1 MLQAFETS
9 GAWPR
14 MLLIMARQKELAE
27 LETMGYGSP
36 IRKTMNSDVPL
47 GAEQL
52 EYFAGVAPSVGLND
66 PD

>member
-1 MLQAFETS
+1 MLQALETS

-14 MLLIMARQKELAE
+14 MLLIMARQKEPAE

-47 GAEQL
+47 GAEQSDL
-52 EYFAGVAPSVGLND
+52 ERLAVSR
-66 PD
+66 